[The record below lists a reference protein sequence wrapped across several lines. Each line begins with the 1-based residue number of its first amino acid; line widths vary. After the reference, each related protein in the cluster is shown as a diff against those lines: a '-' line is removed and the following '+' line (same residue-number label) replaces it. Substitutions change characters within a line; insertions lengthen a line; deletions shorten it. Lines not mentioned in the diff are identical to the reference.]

1 MDNGAGLMIVE
12 DEPLIAMMIEDMAD
26 EIGWTVQASL
36 HSEAEAFVFLNANQP
51 SLAVLDINLG
61 MTTSLGLAAACHDR
75 NIPVVFTTGYAAA
88 DIPTQCG
95 DTPVLAKPFSTDEL
109 ARAIKQG
116 LQQHA
121 HA

>member
-1 MDNGAGLMIVE
+1 MYDGAGLMIVE
-12 DEPLIAMMIEDMAD
+12 DEPLIAMMIEDMAG

-36 HSEAEAFVFLNANQP
+36 HSEAEAVAFLSANQRM
-51 SLAVLDINLG
+51 LAVLDINLG

-95 DTPVLAKPFSTDEL
+95 DAPVLAKPFSTDEL
-109 ARAIKQG
+109 AQAIKQG